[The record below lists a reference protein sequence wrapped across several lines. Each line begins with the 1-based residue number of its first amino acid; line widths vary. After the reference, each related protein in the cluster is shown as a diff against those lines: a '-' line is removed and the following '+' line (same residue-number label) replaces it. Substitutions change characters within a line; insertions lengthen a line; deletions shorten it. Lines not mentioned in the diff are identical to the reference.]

1 FMKKSI
7 ILLIIV
13 LSFSLI
19 GCSKTEV
26 TDSENEIEVLIGY
39 IVIED
44 NNLYFDQVEIVK
56 IEDKKR
62 MEELDLDE
70 SDMPNGYVIINENQE
85 KITYELADKVD
96 YKFTDIN
103 LNFIEESEAEG
114 DRIYITTKK
123 DEFFKHLGEYNLN
136 NIPLSEQTIPYFIKV
151 QDGKVIGI
159 EEKFK
164 YTI

>member
-1 FMKKSI
+1 MKKSI

>member
-1 FMKKSI
+1 MKKSI

-44 NNLYFDQVEIVK
+44 NNLHFDQVEIVK